1 MKKINKIFVILI
13 TSILFNG
20 CFSLDQTPYDSLDAT
35 NVHSKKDADFW
46 VNGMYSLLRDNVHGQ
61 SMYLADVQADFL
73 NRTIIGS
80 PSWNDIHTW
89 ELFTSSDKGT
99 INIWNNYYLI
109 IQNINS
115 ALEGVNK
122 IIESG
127 AETDIAGLNSDK
139 GELLLGRAFCY
150 SYLATHFCNAY
161 NESSADTDLGLP
173 LLYKTTKK
181 DFPARSSL
189 KQTYEFILSDIAQAE
204 TLLQNKTGS
213 VGATSFTIDAVKAL
227 KARVLLYKN
236 EWQQAYNVAKA
247 LVDANTYSLVTTQSE
262 LEGVWHNDDTKESI
276 TQIFAGIINGTNQ
289 EVVSA
294 TNDIY
299 LDEAS
304 DYFNPGSSIY
314 SPQAVP
320 TQDFVNLYNAND
332 IRKNVYLEQKNVK
345 YLGNTI
351 PLYLVNK
358 YPNNPDMVLSSSSSS
373 SSFWFGFGSNAY
385 SYAHKPKLFRI
396 AEMYL
401 IVAEAAYKLGQIT
414 DAQTYLD
421 KLRKARGLENVTYT
435 DIWQEIQDERNREFA
450 FEGVRLIDI
459 KRWGLSVVRK
469 TPQNES
475 IITRDPAS
483 YYNEL
488 NISSDNYKMVWPLP
502 PSDIILE
509 EGKLKQNKGW

>member
-46 VNGMYSLLRDNVHGQ
+46 VNGMYSLLRDNIHGQ
-61 SMYLADVQADFL
+61 SMYLGDVQADFL

-127 AETDIAGLNSDK
+127 AETDIAELNSDK

-276 TQIFAGIINGTNQ
+276 TQIFAGIINGKDQ

-320 TQDFVNLYNAND
+320 TQDFVNLYNTND

-351 PLYLVNK
+351 SLYLVNK

-401 IVAEAAYKLGQIT
+401 IVAEAAYKLGRTT
-414 DAQTYLD
+414 DAQMYLD

>member
-46 VNGMYSLLRDNVHGQ
+46 VNGMYSLLRDNIHGQ

-127 AETDIAGLNSDK
+127 AETDIVGLNSDK

-173 LLYKTTKK
+173 LLYKTT
-181 DFPARSSL
+181 

-247 LVDANTYSLVTTQSE
+247 LIDANTYSLVTTQSE

-276 TQIFAGIINGTNQ
+276 TQIFAGIINGKDQ

-294 TNDIY
+294 INDIY

-351 PLYLVNK
+351 SLYLVNK
-358 YPNNPDMVLSSSSSS
+358 YPNNPDMVLSSSS

-401 IVAEAAYKLGQIT
+401 IVAEATYKLGQTT

-475 IITRDPAS
+475 IIMRDPAS

>member
-46 VNGMYSLLRDNVHGQ
+46 VNGMYSLLRDNIHGQ

-139 GELLLGRAFCY
+139 GELLLGRAFCHY
-150 SYLATHFCNAY
+150 YLATHFCNAY

-276 TQIFAGIINGTNQ
+276 TQIFAGIINGKDQ

-351 PLYLVNK
+351 SLYLVNK
-358 YPNNPDMVLSSSSSS
+358 YPNNPDMVLSSSS

-401 IVAEAAYKLGQIT
+401 IVAEAAYKLGQTT

-475 IITRDPAS
+475 IIMRDPAS

>member
-13 TSILFNG
+13 TSILFNS

-262 LEGVWHNDDTKESI
+262 LEGVWHNDDAKESI
-276 TQIFAGIINGTNQ
+276 TQIFAGIINGKDQ

-304 DYFNPGSSIY
+304 DYFNPGTSIY

-320 TQDFVNLYNAND
+320 TQDFVNLYNTND

-351 PLYLVNK
+351 SLYLVNK
-358 YPNNPDMVLSSSSSS
+358 YPNNPGMVLSSSS

-401 IVAEAAYKLGQIT
+401 IVAEAAYKLGQTT

-475 IITRDPAS
+475 IIMRDPAS

-488 NISSDNYKMVWPLP
+488 NISPDNYKMVWPLP

>member
-13 TSILFNG
+13 TSILFNS

-262 LEGVWHNDDTKESI
+262 LEGVWHNDDAKESI
-276 TQIFAGIINGTNQ
+276 TQIFAGIINGKDQ

-304 DYFNPGSSIY
+304 DYFNPGTSIY

-320 TQDFVNLYNAND
+320 TQDFVNLYNTND

-351 PLYLVNK
+351 SLYLVNK
-358 YPNNPDMVLSSSSSS
+358 YPNNPDMVLSSSS

-401 IVAEAAYKLGQIT
+401 IVAEAAYKLGQTT
-414 DAQTYLD
+414 DSQTYLD

>member
-35 NVHSKKDADFW
+35 NVHSKKDTDFW

-161 NESSADTDLGLP
+161 NEGSADTDLGLP

-262 LEGVWHNDDTKESI
+262 LEGVWHNDDAKESI
-276 TQIFAGIINGTNQ
+276 TQIFAGIINGKDQ

-351 PLYLVNK
+351 SLYLVNK

-373 SSFWFGFGSNAY
+373 FWFGSNAY

-401 IVAEAAYKLGQIT
+401 IVAEAAYKLGQTT

-475 IITRDPAS
+475 IIMRDPAS

>member
-46 VNGMYSLLRDNVHGQ
+46 VNGMYSLLRDNIHGQ
-61 SMYLADVQADFL
+61 SMYLGDVQADFL

-127 AETDIAGLNSDK
+127 AETDIAELNSDK

-189 KQTYEFILSDIAQAE
+189 KQPYEFILSDIAQAE

-276 TQIFAGIINGTNQ
+276 TQIFAGIINGKDQ

-320 TQDFVNLYNAND
+320 TQDFVNLYNTND

-351 PLYLVNK
+351 SLYLVNK

-401 IVAEAAYKLGQIT
+401 IVAEAAYKLGRTT
-414 DAQTYLD
+414 DAQMYLD

>member
-1 MKKINKIFVILI
+1 MKKNNKIFVILI

-150 SYLATHFCNAY
+150 LATHFCNAY

-276 TQIFAGIINGTNQ
+276 TQIFAGIINGKDQ

-351 PLYLVNK
+351 SLYLVNK
-358 YPNNPDMVLSSSSSS
+358 YPNKPDMVLSSSS

-401 IVAEAAYKLGQIT
+401 IVAEAAYKLGQTT
-414 DAQTYLD
+414 DAKTYLD

-475 IITRDPAS
+475 IIMRDPAS

-488 NISSDNYKMVWPLP
+488 NISPDNYKMVWPLP

>member
-13 TSILFNG
+13 TSILFNS

-46 VNGMYSLLRDNVHGQ
+46 VNGMYSLLRDNIHGQ

-99 INIWNNYYLI
+99 INVWNNYYLI

-213 VGATSFTIDAVKAL
+213 VGATSFSIDAVKAL

-351 PLYLVNK
+351 SLYLVNK
-358 YPNNPDMVLSSSSSS
+358 YPNNPDMVLSSSS

-401 IVAEAAYKLGQIT
+401 IVADKLGRTT